1 MNVTNSKTEVFATAD
16 EANTTK
22 ASEDGA
28 IQRFKSSISLMAS
41 NFSKVPESKTEVSA
55 TVTPKETSALTSL
68 KTITEESEDGAS
80 SEALKSQTSTSGT
93 SLIASNV
100 TKSENTTFSMSH
112 IEEES
117 VISSDGKNLE
127 IEAEEGIPDKEKMV
141 EVMSPMRLIELAH
154 EKAKDVLDNA
164 FHLVIAQVL
173 LFFQNSN
180 CQLSEDAFSRVGDG
194 SFQLSDAYDCSVG
207 DQFKDLNK
215 EFWITLSIAIYGFLI
230 ATIVIIHAIRY
241 RESGESPIQN
251 IYKWTDRIPIIDSL
265 LEIPIAMWISPF
277 VTIFLWAVFLAC
289 CTGLIVLIVSYN
301 EAAFENGNTSSFALT
316 AFLVGF
322 DLYRMTGNI
331 SQYYVT
337 HKSAKADARE
347 KKKIKELI
355 AAPFPGSNFISSRSL
370 GSTRVSSVPFVTL
383 QSTREKK
390 KIKELIAAPFPDS
403 NFISSRSLGSTRV
416 SSVSLCDSSK
426 QKSQL
431 S

>member
-1 MNVTNSKTEVFATAD
+1 M
-16 EANTTK
+16 
-22 ASEDGA
+22 
-28 IQRFKSSISLMAS
+28 
-41 NFSKVPESKTEVSA
+41 
-55 TVTPKETSALTSL
+55 
-68 KTITEESEDGAS
+68 
-80 SEALKSQTSTSGT
+80 
-93 SLIASNV
+93 IANV

-117 VISSDGKNLE
+117 VISSNGKNLE
-127 IEAEEGIPDKEKMV
+127 IEAEEGIPDKEKTV

-180 CQLSEDAFSRVGDG
+180 CQHSEDAFSRVGDG
-194 SFQLSDAYDCSVG
+194 SFQ
-207 DQFKDLNK
+207 
-215 EFWITLSIAIYGFLI
+215 WITLSIAIYGFLI

-301 EAAFENGNTSSFALT
+301 EAAFENGNTSTFALT

-337 HKSAKADARE
+337 HKSAKADALE

-355 AAPFPGSNFISSRSL
+355 AAPFPGSNFISS
-370 GSTRVSSVPFVTL
+370 
-383 QSTREKK
+383 
-390 KIKELIAAPFPDS
+390 
-403 NFISSRSLGSTRV
+403 
-416 SSVSLCDSSK
+416 
-426 QKSQL
+426 
-431 S
+431 